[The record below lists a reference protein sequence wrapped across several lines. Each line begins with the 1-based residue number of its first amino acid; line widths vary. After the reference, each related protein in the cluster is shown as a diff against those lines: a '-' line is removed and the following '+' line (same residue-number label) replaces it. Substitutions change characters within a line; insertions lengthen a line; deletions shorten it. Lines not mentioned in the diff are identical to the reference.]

1 MAVNLRHPPTPFG
14 ASLRREWR
22 LLRARPRDLAM
33 VSWVP
38 LLALLLMAWIFSAG
52 LAQRLPIAVWDQDH
66 SSLSRQLVRMLDAT
80 PGLAVQSQAL
90 NASEA
95 QWALQSMDAYAVVQ
109 IPPGFARDIKQGRGA
124 DVVLLHNAQLATHSS
139 LIQRDLRQ
147 VVGTLS
153 AGVEMQ
159 ARARR
164 GDPAQALRVRMEPVR
179 THLVSLFNIS
189 TNYEQFL
196 AAALIPALL
205 HILGMT
211 AGAWSVGRE
220 LRDRTLGQWMAEATG
235 RERAGWSAIAGALA
249 GKLAFA
255 WASLG
260 LCGALALLWMTAG
273 RGWHPGHGAASLAWV
288 GLALLLLIAV
298 SLAAGALLAAL
309 TLSLRTALSGAG
321 LLSAPAF
328 AFSGVGFPLLAMP
341 DSARAWALSMPYTH
355 YARLQIEQLQMGA
368 PIAQSLPIV
377 AGLLLA
383 TLVLVLLATAGLA
396 RGLSRPD
403 KWGGR

>member
-1 MAVNLRHPPTPFG
+1 MSANPPTAFA

-22 LLRARPRDLAM
+22 LLRGRPWDLAM

-38 LLALLLMAWIFSAG
+38 LLALLLMVWIFSAG
-52 LAQRLPIAVWDQDH
+52 LVQRLPVAVWDQDH
-66 SSLSRQLVRMLDAT
+66 SALSRQLVRMLGAT
-80 PGLAVQSQAL
+80 PGLAVQSQVL

-95 QWALQSMDAYAVVQ
+95 QWALQSMNAYAVVQ
-109 IPPGFARDIKQGRGA
+109 IPPDFARDIKRGQGA
-124 DVVLLHNAQLATHSS
+124 DVVLMHNAQLATHSS

-159 ARARR
+159 ARAKR
-164 GDPAQALRVRMEPVR
+164 GDPAQALRVRMEPIR
-179 THLVSLFNIS
+179 TNLVSLFNIS

-220 LRDRTLGQWMAEATG
+220 LRDRTLGQWMAEAAG
-235 RERAGWSAIAGALA
+235 PGKPGWSAIAGALA
-249 GKLAFA
+249 G
-255 WASLG
+255 
-260 LCGALALLWMTAG
+260 
-273 RGWHPGHGAASLAWV
+273 RGWHPGQGAASLAWV
-288 GLALLLLIAV
+288 ALALLLLIAV

-368 PIAQSLPIV
+368 PIVQSLPVV

-383 TLVLVLLATAGLA
+383 ALVLLLLATAGLA

>member
-1 MAVNLRHPPTPFG
+1 MSANPPTAFA

-22 LLRARPRDLAM
+22 LLRGRPWDLAM

-38 LLALLLMAWIFSAG
+38 LLALLLMVWIFSAG
-52 LAQRLPIAVWDQDH
+52 LVQRLPVAVWDQDH
-66 SSLSRQLVRMLDAT
+66 SALSRQLVRMLGAT
-80 PGLAVQSQAL
+80 PGLAVQSQVL

-95 QWALQSMDAYAVVQ
+95 QWALQSMNAYAVVQ
-109 IPPGFARDIKQGRGA
+109 IPPDFARDIKRGQGA
-124 DVVLLHNAQLATHSS
+124 DVVLMHNAQLATHSS

-153 AGVEMQ
+153 AGVDMQ
-159 ARARR
+159 ARAKR
-164 GDPAQALRVRMEPVR
+164 GDPAQALRVRM
-179 THLVSLFNIS
+179 S
-189 TNYEQFL
+189 
-196 AAALIPALL
+196 
-205 HILGMT
+205 

-220 LRDRTLGQWMAEATG
+220 LRDRTLGQWRAEAAG
-235 RERAGWSAIAGALA
+235 PGKPGWSAIAGALA
-249 GKLAFA
+249 GKLALS

-260 LCGALALLWMTAG
+260 LGGTLAMLWLTAG
-273 RGWHPGHGAASLAWV
+273 RGWHPGQGAASLAWV
-288 GLALLLLIAV
+288 ALALLLLIAV

-368 PIAQSLPIV
+368 PIVQSLPVV

-383 TLVLVLLATAGLA
+383 ALVLLLLATAGLA

>member
-1 MAVNLRHPPTPFG
+1 MSANPPTAFA

-22 LLRARPRDLAM
+22 LLRGRPWDLAM

-38 LLALLLMAWIFSAG
+38 LLALLLMVWIFSAG
-52 LAQRLPIAVWDQDH
+52 LVQRLPVAVWDQDH
-66 SSLSRQLVRMLDAT
+66 SALSRQLVRMLDAT

-95 QWALQSMDAYAVVQ
+95 QWALQSMNAYAVVQ
-109 IPPGFARDIKQGRGA
+109 IPPGFARDIKRGQGA
-124 DVVLLHNAQLATHSS
+124 DVVLMHNAQLATHSS

-159 ARARR
+159 ARAKR
-164 GDPAQALRVRMEPVR
+164 GDPAQALRVRMEPIR
-179 THLVSLFNIS
+179 TNLVSLFNIS

-220 LRDRTLGQWMAEATG
+220 LRDRTLGQWMAEAAG
-235 RERAGWSAIAGALA
+235 PGKPGWSAIAGALA
-249 GKLAFA
+249 GKLALS

-260 LCGALALLWMTAG
+260 LGGTLAMLWLTAG
-273 RGWHPGHGAASLAWV
+273 RGWNPGQGAASLAWV
-288 GLALLLLIAV
+288 ALALLLLIAV

-368 PIAQSLPIV
+368 PIVQSLPVV

-383 TLVLVLLATAGLA
+383 ALVLLLLATAGLA

>member
-1 MAVNLRHPPTPFG
+1 MSANPPTAFA

-22 LLRARPRDLAM
+22 LLRGRPWDLAM

-38 LLALLLMAWIFSAG
+38 LLALLLMVWIFSAG
-52 LAQRLPIAVWDQDH
+52 LVQRLPVAVWDQDH
-66 SSLSRQLVRMLDAT
+66 SALSRQLVRMLDAT

-95 QWALQSMDAYAVVQ
+95 QWALQSMNAYAVVQ
-109 IPPGFARDIKQGRGA
+109 IPPGFARDIKRGQGA
-124 DVVLLHNAQLATHSS
+124 DVVLMHNAQLATHSS

-159 ARARR
+159 ARAKR
-164 GDPAQALRVRMEPVR
+164 GDPAQALRVRMEPIR
-179 THLVSLFNIS
+179 TNLVSLFNIS

-220 LRDRTLGQWMAEATG
+220 LRDRTLGQWMAEAAG
-235 RERAGWSAIAGALA
+235 PAKPGWSAIAGALA
-249 GKLAFA
+249 GKLALS
-255 WASLG
+255 W
-260 LCGALALLWMTAG
+260 
-273 RGWHPGHGAASLAWV
+273 ASLAWV
-288 GLALLLLIAV
+288 ALALLLLIAV

-368 PIAQSLPIV
+368 PIVQSLPVV

-383 TLVLVLLATAGLA
+383 ALVLLLLATAGLA

>member
-1 MAVNLRHPPTPFG
+1 MSANPPTAFA

-22 LLRARPRDLAM
+22 LLRGRPWDLAM

-38 LLALLLMAWIFSAG
+38 LLALLLMVWIFSAG
-52 LAQRLPIAVWDQDH
+52 LVQRLPVAVWDQDH
-66 SSLSRQLVRMLDAT
+66 SALSRQLVRMLGAT

-95 QWALQSMDAYAVVQ
+95 QWALQSMNAYAVVQ
-109 IPPGFARDIKQGRGA
+109 IPHGFARDIKRGQGA
-124 DVVLLHNAQLATHSS
+124 DVVLMHNAQLATHSS

-159 ARARR
+159 ARAKR
-164 GDPAQALRVRMEPVR
+164 GDPAQALRVRMEPIR
-179 THLVSLFNIS
+179 TNLVSLFNIS

-220 LRDRTLGQWMAEATG
+220 LRDRTLGQWMAEAAG
-235 RERAGWSAIAGALA
+235 PGKPGWSAIAGALA
-249 GKLAFA
+249 GKLALS

-260 LCGALALLWMTAG
+260 LGGTLLALQGVEVL
-273 RGWHPGHGAASLAWV
+273 
-288 GLALLLLIAV
+288 GLAADVVAPGDHFGGLAHGEVDARHLLLEQRVDQVVGIDALHGQADGLDATGDDDV
-298 SLAAGALLAAL
+298 AAAGGDL
-309 TLSLRTALSGAG
+309 
-321 LLSAPAF
+321 
-328 AFSGVGFPLLAMP
+328 VGG
-341 DSARAWALSMPYTH
+341 DGD
-355 YARLQIEQLQMGA
+355 RLQA
-368 PIAQSLPIV
+368 
-377 AGLLLA
+377 
-383 TLVLVLLATAGLA
+383 
-396 RGLSRPD
+396 
-403 KWGGR
+403 

>member
-1 MAVNLRHPPTPFG
+1 VSANPPTAFA

-22 LLRARPRDLAM
+22 LLRGRPWDLAM

-38 LLALLLMAWIFSAG
+38 LLALLLMVWIFSAG
-52 LAQRLPIAVWDQDH
+52 LVQRLPVAVWDQDH
-66 SSLSRQLVRMLDAT
+66 SALSRQLVRMLDAT

-95 QWALQSMDAYAVVQ
+95 QWARQAMNAYAVVQ
-109 IPPGFARDIKQGRGA
+109 IPPGFARDIKRGQGA
-124 DVVLLHNAQLATHSS
+124 DVVLMHNAQLATHSS

-159 ARARR
+159 ARAKR
-164 GDPAQALRVRMEPVR
+164 GDPAQALRVRMEPIR
-179 THLVSLFNIS
+179 TNLVSLFNIS

-205 HILGMT
+205 HILAMT

-220 LRDRTLGQWMAEATG
+220 LRDRTLGDWLQAAAGPRT
-235 RERAGWSAIAGALA
+235 AGWSVLLGALT
-249 GKLAFA
+249 GKLVLP
-255 WASLG
+255 WLSLSA
-260 LCGALALLWMTAG
+260 CGWIGLLWLTAG
-273 RGWHPGHGAASLAWV
+273 RGWAVAGSLAWV
-288 GLALLLLIAV
+288 GLGLAALVAV

-341 DSARAWALSMPYTH
+341 ASARGWAVSMPYTH
-355 YARLQIEQLQMGA
+355 YARLQIEQFQMGA
-368 PIAQSLPIV
+368 PVVQSLPIV
-377 AGLLLA
+377 CSLALA
-383 TLVLVLLATAGLA
+383 TLVLLLLATAGLS
-396 RGLSRPD
+396 RGLRSPD